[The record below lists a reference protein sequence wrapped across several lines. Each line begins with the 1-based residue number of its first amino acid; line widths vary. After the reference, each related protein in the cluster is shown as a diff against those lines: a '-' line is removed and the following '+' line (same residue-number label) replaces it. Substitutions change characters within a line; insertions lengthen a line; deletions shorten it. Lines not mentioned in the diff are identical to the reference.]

1 VTVEDGRLVDLYAI
15 QQLKARYFRYIDT
28 KQWDLFRGLFT
39 DDAAFF
45 FFDDSDFHA
54 DSTGAPPRATREFSG
69 GDKFVGRVS
78 KILETAVTVHHGH
91 MPEIEFTGP
100 GEATGIWA
108 MYDWVDDFEKGYA
121 TKGAGHYHE
130 KYLKGDDG
138 CWRIS
143 ELRLTRLRTD
153 LLDPTR
159 PTGPRNSPG
168 VWNP

>member
-1 VTVEDGRLVDLYAI
+1 MTVDGELADLYAI

-28 KQWDLFRGLFT
+28 KQWDLLRGLFT
-39 DDAAFF
+39 DDAVFY

-54 DSTGAPPRATREFSG
+54 ESTGAPARATREFSG
-69 GDKFVGRVS
+69 GDKFVRRVS

-91 MPEIEFTGP
+91 TPEIELTGT

-130 KYLKGDDG
+130 RYLKGDDG

-153 LLDPTR
+153 LLDPTT
-159 PTGPRNSPG
+159 PSGPRHWPA

>member
-1 VTVEDGRLVDLYAI
+1 MEDGRLVDLYAI
-15 QQLKARYFRYIDT
+15 QQLKAHYFRYIDT

-39 DDAAFF
+39 EDAAFY

-54 DSTGAPPRATREFSG
+54 ESTGSPPRATREFSG
-69 GDKFVGRVS
+69 GDKFVRRVS

-100 GEATGIWA
+100 DEATGIWA

-130 KYLKGDDG
+130 KYLKGDDRG
-138 CWRIS
+138 WQIS

-153 LLDPTR
+153 LLDPTV
-159 PTGPRNSPG
+159 PTGPRNWPG